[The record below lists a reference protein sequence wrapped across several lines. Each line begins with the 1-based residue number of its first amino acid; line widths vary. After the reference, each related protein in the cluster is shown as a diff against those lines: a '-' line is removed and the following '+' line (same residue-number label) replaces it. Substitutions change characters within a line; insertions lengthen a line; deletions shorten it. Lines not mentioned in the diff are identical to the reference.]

1 MAEPRTPDQM
11 VADVVITA
19 GLARAQAPALRPGG
33 RAQATGPEGASIDPS
48 RLPGPHF
55 RTRPR
60 SVWLDRARATS
71 T

>member
-1 MAEPRTPDQM
+1 MTEPRTPDLM
-11 VADVVITA
+11 VADVFIAA
-19 GLARAQAPALRPGG
+19 GLARAQAPAPRPGG
-33 RAQATGPEGASIDPS
+33 RAQATGPEGGTCEPS

-55 RTRPR
+55 RTRPT